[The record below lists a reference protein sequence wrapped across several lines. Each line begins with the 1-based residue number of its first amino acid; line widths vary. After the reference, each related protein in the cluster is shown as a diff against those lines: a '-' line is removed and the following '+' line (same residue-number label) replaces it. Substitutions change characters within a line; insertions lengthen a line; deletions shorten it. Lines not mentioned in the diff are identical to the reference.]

1 MSSRPHHD
9 YPFCARPAFTLVELL
24 VVIAIIGI
32 MVGLLLP
39 AVQAVREAARRVE
52 CQNNLKQIGL
62 AMHNYES
69 AYKSLPWGAKG
80 GWGTSW
86 TADLLPFIEQGHVAQ
101 EIPHGEPGFG
111 TDTTVTP
118 EGIKFRELAQYLVP
132 NYRCPSQPGATHF
145 SRPSDL
151 ISNRAFNSYL
161 GNAGSDPTRDGYT
174 ISTGQGMDTSNGVLR
189 IADCVS
195 DPTQAPTLPPIKFN
209 GVLDGLSHTVLVI
222 ETKFYEDWECG
233 ICDHY
238 ALYHPQFD
246 RARGSDF
253 SEVLASL
260 QYSTNPDQAPKQEL
274 ELSGSSY
281 HGIGVHTLFCDG
293 SVRLLTDE
301 VDEKIRHAIGSR
313 ADGDSY
319 DQTVIE

>member
-1 MSSRPHHD
+1 MSSRFSD
-9 YPFCARPAFTLVELL
+9 CCSRIAREGFTLIELL
-24 VVIAIIGI
+24 VSIAIIGI
-32 MVGLLLP
+32 LVGLLLP
-39 AVQAVREAARRVE
+39 AVQSVREAARQVQ
-52 CQNNLKQIGL
+52 CKNNLKQIGL
-62 AMHNYES
+62 AFHNYES

-86 TADLLPFIEQGHVAQ
+86 TADILPFIEQGHIAQ
-101 EIPHGEPGFG
+101 NIPHGEPGFG

-118 EGIKFRELAQYLVP
+118 EGIRFRLLAQYLVP
-132 NYRCPSQPGATHF
+132 NYRCPSQPGNTHV
-145 SRPSDL
+145 SSPGDL
-151 ISNRAFNSYL
+151 ISNRAFHSYL

-195 DPTQAPTLPPIKFN
+195 DPTRPPTLPAIKFN

-222 ETKFYEDWECG
+222 ETRYYEDWECG
-233 ICDHY
+233 ICDHF

-246 RARGSDF
+246 KARGADF

-260 QYSTNPDQAPKQEL
+260 QYSTNPHQAPKQEL

-281 HGIGVHTLFCDG
+281 HPAGVHTLFCDG
-293 SVRLLTDE
+293 SVRMLTDS
-301 VDEKIRHAIGSR
+301 VTDQIRHAIGSR
-313 ADGDSY
+313 ASADSY